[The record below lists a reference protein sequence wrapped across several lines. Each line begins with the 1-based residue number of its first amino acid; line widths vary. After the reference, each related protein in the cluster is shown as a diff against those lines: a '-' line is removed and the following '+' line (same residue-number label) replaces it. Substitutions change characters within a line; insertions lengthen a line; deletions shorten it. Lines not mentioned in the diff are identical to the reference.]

1 MSKSKFLIQFNHH
14 AWLCKRQLIGIN
26 PTIYFVVFYT
36 KDSNRE
42 APLTETCHKLN
53 GKENSTECNDLF
65 PDESISTARCK
76 QKTWEDVY
84 NEVAKLE
91 EEDKRRGT
99 YQPVPKYTSVKLM
112 VLLGLLVLMTFNVLS
127 MLCEDCEIDR
137 SVHGIRVTEYGLR

>member
-1 MSKSKFLIQFNHH
+1 M
-14 AWLCKRQLIGIN
+14 
-26 PTIYFVVFYT
+26 
-36 KDSNRE
+36 
-42 APLTETCHKLN
+42 TETCHKLN

-99 YQPVPKYTSVKLM
+99 YQPVPKYTSIK
-112 VLLGLLVLMTFNVLS
+112 F
-127 MLCEDCEIDR
+127 
-137 SVHGIRVTEYGLR
+137 